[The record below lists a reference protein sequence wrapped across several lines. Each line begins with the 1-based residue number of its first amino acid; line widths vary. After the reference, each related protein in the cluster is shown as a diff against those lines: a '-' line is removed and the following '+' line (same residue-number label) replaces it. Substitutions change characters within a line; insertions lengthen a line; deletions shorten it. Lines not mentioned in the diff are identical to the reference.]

1 MGNQCKHISKSIVV
15 LKDNFVEI
23 AQVSEWAD
31 LMGYSNSKEFSRKFL
46 RYYAVRPCKM
56 LEYVRLISIH
66 QQLKADKFSN
76 FQIARQHSL
85 PDEIALNKFVNYH
98 LGCCPS
104 KLAVLNKDQLH
115 QKLEKFGSNFRE

>member
-1 MGNQCKHISKSIVV
+1 MGSQRIHISKSVEI
-15 LKDNFVEI
+15 LKNNLITI
-23 AQVSEWAD
+23 AQVNEWAA
-31 LMGYSNSKEFSRKFL
+31 LMGYCSTKEFSRKFL
-46 RYYAVRPCKM
+46 RYYLVRPCKM
-56 LEYVRLISIH
+56 LEYIRLKSIH

-76 FQIARQHSL
+76 FQIARQHAL

-115 QKLEKFGSNFRE
+115 QKMEKFGSNFRE